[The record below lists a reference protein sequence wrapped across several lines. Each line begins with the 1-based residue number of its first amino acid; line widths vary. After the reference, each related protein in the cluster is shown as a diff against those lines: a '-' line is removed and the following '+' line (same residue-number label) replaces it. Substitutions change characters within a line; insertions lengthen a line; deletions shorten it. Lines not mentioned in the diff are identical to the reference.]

1 MIEDFHPSQTI
12 GIWFKYHTP
21 YQPWIYKIFAKNS
34 NYMGNEEIMYD
45 SVANI
50 VYLYKV
56 IFLLLLKLLWNDN

>member
-1 MIEDFHPSQTI
+1 
-12 GIWFKYHTP
+12 
-21 YQPWIYKIFAKNS
+21 
-34 NYMGNEEIMYD
+34 MGNEEIMYD